1 MPLPEPPIRW
11 KQALDPSEI
20 LDYVMELGVEE
31 NGRRPLL
38 DVDNGEEIASYD
50 LNLTADAA
58 SVGLLIGTGAYAHAL
73 VADNTAVKLWL
84 SVDPAKRSD
93 CVFSHGGV
101 EVGVIG
107 TFVTNSSPARTFERT
122 WMVRVRQR

>member
-1 MPLPEPPIRW
+1 MPLPNDPVRW
-11 KQALDPSEI
+11 PMSMDPSDVVDFI
-20 LDYVMELGVEE
+20 MSLTGT
-31 NGRRPLL
+31 PALL

-50 LNLTADAA
+50 LNLSAEAA
-58 SVGLLIGTGAYAHAL
+58 SVGLLIGSGAYAPAL